1 MKTDIIPYQKMTAE
15 AILYKE
21 NDPLLRYAIYK
32 AYKYRC
38 AYTGKFLYDYSSIH
52 LDHIIPQDTAPE
64 VLQEKIRKYHLADD
78 FTIDSLENILPTK
91 SLHNNSQKNRH
102 PFSEPAERFFLEY
115 AQRGKWKIEREYK
128 ILKKQF
134 ELSKL
139 KVFAEAQLVEFNLLP
154 PEVYKASR
162 KVTNSLS
169 IHNHFWRSTE
179 NIALNG
185 FLPSKLKE
193 EGSCVISFCN
203 RTIMITLDHK
213 TILQLIN
220 KLETYS
226 LNDIILRGHSYQ
238 NTKTFVVLGNNA
250 VHLENAVY
258 EELLDILQDYLKVYS
273 EEYSKFQKYIG
284 AENFSFYK
292 DTNDYMLL
300 ETSRENWRKLI
311 QYARKF
317 DTEQGTTSE
326 YCFNSNDHHLL
337 AISAQNNIKF
347 RLLPANSIKNED
359 SFLFPDDQLWKY
371 PIPEA
376 EKPSKQEMYG
386 LHSRLMN
393 GCKSYFS
400 NLQTKARMPIKP
412 FPANRDF
419 SGKCWISFLNR
430 YSQSP
435 IKKTLD
441 KGGT

>member
-1 MKTDIIPYQKMTAE
+1 MTAE

-38 AYTGKFLYDYSSIH
+38 AYTGKFLYDYSSMH
-52 LDHIIPQDTAPE
+52 LDHIIPQNTAPE

-284 AENFSFYK
+284 AENFSS
-292 DTNDYMLL
+292 DSPQTH
-300 ETSRENWRKLI
+300 LI
-311 QYARKF
+311 
-317 DTEQGTTSE
+317 
-326 YCFNSNDHHLL
+326 
-337 AISAQNNIKF
+337 
-347 RLLPANSIKNED
+347 
-359 SFLFPDDQLWKY
+359 FLVY
-371 PIPEA
+371 
-376 EKPSKQEMYG
+376 
-386 LHSRLMN
+386 
-393 GCKSYFS
+393 
-400 NLQTKARMPIKP
+400 
-412 FPANRDF
+412 
-419 SGKCWISFLNR
+419 
-430 YSQSP
+430 
-435 IKKTLD
+435 
-441 KGGT
+441 

>member
-1 MKTDIIPYQKMTAE
+1 MTAE

-38 AYTGKFLYDYSSIH
+38 AYTGKFLYDYSSMH
-52 LDHIIPQDTAPE
+52 LDHIIPQNTAPE

-359 SFLFPDDQLWKY
+359 SFLGIF
-371 PIPEA
+371 
-376 EKPSKQEMYG
+376 SK
-386 LHSRLMN
+386 
-393 GCKSYFS
+393 C
-400 NLQTKARMPIKP
+400 P
-412 FPANRDF
+412 
-419 SGKCWISFLNR
+419 
-430 YSQSP
+430 
-435 IKKTLD
+435 
-441 KGGT
+441 

>member
-1 MKTDIIPYQKMTAE
+1 MYSLPQSYNQTSKCKRCISS
-15 AILYKE
+15 
-21 NDPLLRYAIYK
+21 N
-32 AYKYRC
+32 AY
-38 AYTGKFLYDYSSIH
+38 
-52 LDHIIPQDTAPE
+52 
-64 VLQEKIRKYHLADD
+64 
-78 FTIDSLENILPTK
+78 
-91 SLHNNSQKNRH
+91 
-102 PFSEPAERFFLEY
+102 SEPAERFFLEY

-359 SFLFPDDQLWKY
+359 SFLFPDDQLCILWE
-371 PIPEA
+371 IPDTGSRKAIETGDVWTA
-376 EKPSKQEMYG
+376 QQTYEWLQKLLQQFTDESPDADQAVPGKQRFFRKM
-386 LHSRLMN
+386 L
-393 GCKSYFS
+393 
-400 NLQTKARMPIKP
+400 
-412 FPANRDF
+412 DF
-419 SGKCWISFLNR
+419 FFK
-430 YSQSP
+430 
-435 IKKTLD
+435 
-441 KGGT
+441 

>member
-1 MKTDIIPYQKMTAE
+1 MTAE

-38 AYTGKFLYDYSSIH
+38 AYTGKFLYDYSSMH
-52 LDHIIPQDTAPE
+52 LDHIIPQNTAPE

-193 EGSCVISFCN
+193 EG
-203 RTIMITLDHK
+203 H
-213 TILQLIN
+213 
-220 KLETYS
+220 
-226 LNDIILRGHSYQ
+226 
-238 NTKTFVVLGNNA
+238 
-250 VHLENAVY
+250 
-258 EELLDILQDYLKVYS
+258 
-273 EEYSKFQKYIG
+273 
-284 AENFSFYK
+284 
-292 DTNDYMLL
+292 
-300 ETSRENWRKLI
+300 
-311 QYARKF
+311 
-317 DTEQGTTSE
+317 
-326 YCFNSNDHHLL
+326 
-337 AISAQNNIKF
+337 
-347 RLLPANSIKNED
+347 
-359 SFLFPDDQLWKY
+359 
-371 PIPEA
+371 
-376 EKPSKQEMYG
+376 
-386 LHSRLMN
+386 
-393 GCKSYFS
+393 
-400 NLQTKARMPIKP
+400 
-412 FPANRDF
+412 
-419 SGKCWISFLNR
+419 
-430 YSQSP
+430 
-435 IKKTLD
+435 
-441 KGGT
+441 

>member
-1 MKTDIIPYQKMTAE
+1 MTAE

-38 AYTGKFLYDYSSIH
+38 AYTGKFLYDYSSMH
-52 LDHIIPQDTAPE
+52 LDHIIPQNTAPE

-213 TILQLIN
+213 SILQLIN

-359 SFLFPDDQLWKY
+359 SFLFPDDQLCILWE
-371 PIPEA
+371 IPDT
-376 EKPSKQEMYG
+376 G
-386 LHSRLMN
+386 SRKAIET
-393 GCKSYFS
+393 GDVWTAQ
-400 NLQTKARMPIKP
+400 QTYE
-412 FPANRDF
+412 
-419 SGKCWISFLNR
+419 S
-430 YSQSP
+430 
-435 IKKTLD
+435 
-441 KGGT
+441 

>member
-238 NTKTFVVLGNNA
+238 NTKTFVVYFVTNSSP
-250 VHLENAVY
+250 V
-258 EELLDILQDYLKVYS
+258 
-273 EEYSKFQKYIG
+273 IG
-284 AENFSFYK
+284 IGDPVASVGRLPFSFTDRRNSSLRSS
-292 DTNDYMLL
+292 DT
-300 ETSRENWRKLI
+300 TGRAFRKSKTTLARAPMVANPDHLRLTLSLNCRLVLI
-311 QYARKF
+311 
-317 DTEQGTTSE
+317 
-326 YCFNSNDHHLL
+326 
-337 AISAQNNIKF
+337 
-347 RLLPANSIKNED
+347 
-359 SFLFPDDQLWKY
+359 
-371 PIPEA
+371 
-376 EKPSKQEMYG
+376 
-386 LHSRLMN
+386 
-393 GCKSYFS
+393 
-400 NLQTKARMPIKP
+400 
-412 FPANRDF
+412 
-419 SGKCWISFLNR
+419 
-430 YSQSP
+430 
-435 IKKTLD
+435 
-441 KGGT
+441 